1 MFKQLFF
8 ILTITALFTVHL
20 VSSHNTVK
28 HDSESQKEAKR
39 LWEMAIEAKGGRD
52 NLYRVGSLAATY
64 EINQGYESTELYVFP
79 GKHWSWIDTRPSIIG
94 VILTMINYDKPI
106 SYGIFSNDPLNTHE
120 NRSPELNPHY
130 YIKTPQLWYF
140 LETKWYKP
148 ELIKGYESEVLSE
161 KTDAIEIKTPLFPAI
176 IHLSKKTH
184 LPILISY
191 LSRMN
196 RKSFNN
202 VQLSDYKEISGIWL
216 PHGIREDNH
225 KKILRRLE
233 INPLYDPAVFE
244 QPPVFSKGPN
254 QWRVKVSEK

>member
-1 MFKQLFF
+1 MIKQIYLV
-8 ILTITALFTVHL
+8 TVFL
-20 VSSHNTVK
+20 VFLIFYFVPAQNNTEL
-28 HDSESQKEAKR
+28 DTYSQKEAHR
-39 LWEMAIEAKGGRD
+39 LWEIAIKAKGGRD
-52 NLYRVGSLAATY
+52 NLYKVDSLAVTY
-64 EINQGYESTELYVFP
+64 EINQGYESTELYIFP
-79 GKHWSWIDTRPSIIG
+79 SKHWSWVDVRPSILSVFLI
-94 VILTMINYDKPI
+94 VINYEKSI
-106 SYGIFSNDPLNTHE
+106 SYTIFGNNPTSIHE
-120 NRSPELNPHY
+120 DHTVGYDSHY

-140 LETKWYKP
+140 LETKWYRP

-184 LPILISY
+184 LPVLISY

-225 KKILRRLE
+225 RKILRKLE
-233 INPLYDPAVFE
+233 INPPYDPAVFE

-254 QWRVKVSEK
+254 QWRIKVSEK